1 VAAQKCARAAPARA
15 GSDPR
20 IEQLVG
26 RLGRVDSNSRPPSQF
41 GTWQRLGCA
50 ALRVVLQ
57 DPALAVAL
65 LIMIRGQPS

>member
-1 VAAQKCARAAPARA
+1 VASQKCARAAPARA

-20 IEQLVG
+20 IEQLAG
-26 RLGRVDSNSRPPSQF
+26 RLDRVNSNFRPPSQPD
-41 GTWQRLGCA
+41 TWKRLGCA

-65 LIMIRGQPS
+65 LIMIGGQPS